1 MAEPVSAGP
10 SVEVVGVSKRFGE
23 VAAVDDVSLAVSR
36 GEFFALLGP
45 SGCGKTTLLRLI
57 AGLEAPSA
65 GTLRIAG
72 EEVTHL
78 PAHRRPVNLV
88 FQHYALF
95 PHLTVAE
102 NVAFGLRYRK
112 LPRGARAARV
122 AAAIALVRL
131 DGLAARRPHELSGGQ
146 RQRVALARAL
156 VLEPQ
161 VLLLDEP
168 LAALDR
174 RLRQEMQGELKA
186 LQRDLGITF
195 LFVTHDQ
202 EEALAMSD
210 RVAVMHRGRVE
221 QLGAPAAVYERPATA
236 FVAEFLGV
244 ENLATATV
252 GAGAGG
258 ALLLRLP
265 SGAEI
270 PAPPAPPEGRPLAAG
285 ATVRCAVRPE
295 KLRLAAAAAV
305 AAPGPGFPVTVED
318 RVYQG
323 ATTTWI
329 VRDRAGARFVVTGS
343 SREPNGAP
351 AAADGWRAGDAAYLC
366 WDPRFTVLLREE

>member
-1 MAEPVSAGP
+1 MVESMQP
-10 SVEVVGVSKRFGE
+10 SVEVVGVTKRFGE
-23 VAAVDDVSLAVSR
+23 VVAVDTVSLAVAR

-65 GTLRIAG
+65 GRLSIGGAD
-72 EEVTHL
+72 VTEL

-95 PHLTVAE
+95 PHLTVAQ
-102 NVAFGLRYRK
+102 NVAFGLRYRR
-112 LPRGARAARV
+112 LASTARAAKV
-122 AAAIALVRL
+122 DAALALVRL
-131 DGLAARRPHELSGGQ
+131 TGLAARRPHELSGGQ

-186 LQRDLGITF
+186 LQRELGITF

-210 RVAVMHRGRVE
+210 RVAVMSRGRVE
-221 QLGAPAAVYERPATA
+221 QLGSPAEVYERPATP
-236 FVAEFLGV
+236 FVAEFLGA
-244 ENLATATV
+244 ENLVTAAV
-252 GAGAGG
+252 AAAPGG
-258 ALLLRLP
+258 GLLLRLP

-270 PAPPAPPEGRPLAAG
+270 PAPPGAGRALAPGAA
-285 ATVRCAVRPE
+285 VRCAVRPE
-295 KLRLAAAAAV
+295 KLRLL
-305 AAPGPGFPVTVED
+305 AAPDGPGFPVAVES
-318 RVYQG
+318 RTYHG

-329 VRDRAGARFVVTGS
+329 VRDRAGARFVVA
-343 SREPNGAP
+343 EPNRSP
-351 AAADGWRAGDAAYLC
+351 AAGEAWRPGDAAFLA
-366 WDPRFTVLLREE
+366 WDPRATVVLSDLS

>member
-1 MAEPVSAGP
+1 VFEETFLFSDTIGNNIAFADLDADD
-10 SVEVVGVSKRFGE
+10 EVIE
-23 VAAVDDVSLAVSR
+23 
-36 GEFFALLGP
+36 
-45 SGCGKTTLLRLI
+45 
-57 AGLEAPSA
+57 
-65 GTLRIAG
+65 
-72 EEVTHL
+72 
-78 PAHRRPVNLV
+78 
-88 FQHYALF
+88 
-95 PHLTVAE
+95 
-102 NVAFGLRYRK
+102 
-112 LPRGARAARV
+112 RAARL
-122 AAAIALVRL
+122 AGADEFIRALP
-131 DGLAARRPHELSGGQ
+131 DGYATMLGERGVNLSGGQ

-186 LQRDLGITF
+186 LQRELGITF

-210 RVAVMHRGRVE
+210 RVAVMSRGKVE
-221 QLGAPAAVYERPATA
+221 QLGSPAEVYERPATP

-252 GAGAGG
+252 IAAPGG
-258 ALLLRLP
+258 ALLLRLA

-270 PAPPAPPEGRPLAAG
+270 PAPPEAAAGRALTAG

-295 KLRLAAAAAV
+295 KLRLAAA
-305 AAPGPGFPVTVED
+305 PDGPGFPVAVES
-318 RVYQG
+318 RVYHG

-329 VRDRAGARFVVTGS
+329 VRDGAGARFVVAEP
-343 SREPNGAP
+343 SRSPAGLGA
-351 AAADGWRAGDAAYLC
+351 WRPGDAAYLC
-366 WDPRFTVLLREE
+366 WDPRFTVLLREGEAPALPISPA

>member
-1 MAEPVSAGP
+1 MAQP
-10 SVEVVGVSKRFGE
+10 SVEVVGVTKRFGE
-23 VAAVDDVSLAVSR
+23 VVAVDDVSLAVAR
-36 GEFFALLGP
+36 GELFALLGP

-57 AGLEAPSA
+57 AGFEAPSA
-65 GTLRIAG
+65 GGLSIG
-72 EEVTHL
+72 GVDVTHL

-102 NVAFGLRYRK
+102 NVAFGLRYRR
-112 LPRGARAARV
+112 LPRAARAAKV
-122 AAAIALVRL
+122 GEALALVRL
-131 DGLAARRPHELSGGQ
+131 TGLAARRPHEISGGQ

-186 LQRDLGITF
+186 LQRELGITF

-210 RVAVMHRGRVE
+210 RLAVMSRGRVE
-221 QLGAPAAVYERPATA
+221 QLGSPAEVYERPATP
-236 FVAEFLGV
+236 FVAEFLGA
-244 ENLATATV
+244 ENLVTATV
-252 GAGAGG
+252 AAAPEGG
-258 ALLLRLP
+258 LLLRLP

-270 PAPPAPPEGRPLAAG
+270 PAPPEVAGRALAAG

-295 KLRLAAAAAV
+295 KLRLVSPESAA
-305 AAPGPGFPVTVED
+305 GPGFPVAVES
-318 RVYQG
+318 RTYQG

-329 VRDRAGARFVVTGS
+329 VRDRAGARFVVA
-343 SREPNGAP
+343 EPNRSP
-351 AAADGWRAGDAAYLC
+351 AAGEAWHPGDDAFLA
-366 WDPRFTVLLREE
+366 WDPRSTVVLREG